1 MRVGD
6 DLSLRLHSAKCI
18 LVVLA
23 RLRNHGFSLRCIGAH
38 QNVAAQEL
46 PLAAA
51 ADDVVDAAG
60 SDATLGLSKCRGRKH
75 ALAIRVG
82 TTALA
87 TTAATR
93 AEYCARVM
101 TPCERANNAEIVP
114 KISPVDI
121 SPVDISSVP

>member
-1 MRVGD
+1 MD
-6 DLSLRLHSAKCI
+6 CCLRSI
-18 LVVLA
+18 V
-23 RLRNHGFSLRCIGAH
+23 AH
-38 QNVAAQEL
+38 QNIAHHETL
-46 PLAAA
+46 LAAA
-51 ADDVVDAAG
+51 SVGVVVAAG
-60 SDATLGLSKCRGRKH
+60 SNSTLDLSKCRGRKK

-93 AEYCARVM
+93 AEYCARVI